1 MTLNSPCG
9 DEKTT
14 SVLHLIYSL
23 KAKPIS
29 GKGTEKP
36 GFYLLQTSSL
46 EIYKLSSNYQANLL
60 GPGPG
65 NQNQMK
71 FEKETQKSPMF
82 RYLAVLTICST
93 IGLQTWTT
101 LFNNFAVDIAGLDGN
116 HVGVIQSVREI
127 PGFLA
132 LLAVYVI
139 MIIREHRLS
148 AISILL
154 LGLGLALTGLLPF
167 YTGLILT
174 TLVMSFGFHYYETTN
189 MSLTLQYFD
198 ENTSPW
204 VFGKQRSYAAA
215 SSIAVGLAIY
225 VMAFFLSFAQIY
237 LIIGTLIMATS
248 IWALT
253 RKPAQTDIVPQRKK
267 MVLRKKYGL
276 FYFLTFMAGARR
288 QIFIAFSVLLMVQ
301 KFQYSVQEVTILFV
315 INNLIN
321 YYLSPL
327 IGKSIIRFGERK
339 VLSLEYASLIAIFVA
354 YALTD
359 LKWVVAILYIL
370 DHIFFNFAIAIRTYF
385 QKVADPRD
393 IAPSMAVG
401 FTINHIAAVFLPAL
415 GGLLWVV
422 DYRIPFFGG
431 AAMALISLL
440 AVQAIDR
447 SIRRKKMNK

>member
-1 MTLNSPCG
+1 
-9 DEKTT
+9 
-14 SVLHLIYSL
+14 
-23 KAKPIS
+23 
-29 GKGTEKP
+29 
-36 GFYLLQTSSL
+36 
-46 EIYKLSSNYQANLL
+46 
-60 GPGPG
+60 
-65 NQNQMK
+65 
-71 FEKETQKSPMF
+71 MF
-82 RYLAVLTICST
+82 WYLAVLTICST
-93 IGLQTWTT
+93 IGLQTWQT

-148 AISILL
+148 ALSILL
-154 LGLGLALTGLLPF
+154 MGFGLAITGLLPF
-167 YTGLILT
+167 YAGLIFT

-198 ENTSPW
+198 AHTSPW

-225 VMAFFLSFAQIY
+225 LMAFFWSFLQIY
-237 LIIGTLIMATS
+237 LLIGGLIMAAS
-248 IWALT
+248 VWALT
-253 RKPAQTDIVPQRKK
+253 RKPAQKDLIPQRKK
-267 MVLRKKYGL
+267 MVFRKKYGL

-327 IGKSIIRFGERK
+327 IGRSIIRFGERK
-339 VLSLEYASLIAIFVA
+339 VLSLEYLSLVFIFLG

-359 LKWVVAILYIL
+359 SKWIVAVLYVL
-370 DHIFFNFAIAIRTYF
+370 DHIFFNFAIAIRTFF
-385 QKVADPRD
+385 QKVGDPRD

-415 GGLLWVV
+415 GGFLWVW

-431 AAMALISLL
+431 AAMALISML
-440 AVQAIDR
+440 AVQGIDR
-447 SIRRKKMNK
+447 SIRLKKMDA